1 MGWTAHGT
9 GSQRE
14 SSGCTAGLPL
24 RLAMVAAVAVIIV
37 MPSQSAAQ
45 EPPET
50 PPAAFQ
56 DLPLLVNLGDR
67 IAVTNDIG
75 RELQGDLVDI
85 SPSALSALVAGTR
98 YDLQE
103 SQYTVSRQRRQD
115 SVKNGALLG
124 LLVGAGSAAVVLA
137 SSDDYIYPVQWA
149 LTPVA
154 MGGVGLSIGVARRF
168 HDYQVDVDLQQEK
181 VRPWRLRRAAA
192 LPRQQGRRH
201 IVGFSDRQLRSFATR
216 VGLDSGR
223 FADLGATRGA
233 ATGCEG
239 LP

>member
-37 MPSQSAAQ
+37 MPSQSAAK

-56 DLPLLVNLGDR
+56 DLPLLVNPGDR
-67 IAVTNDIG
+67 TTVTDDTG

-98 YDLQE
+98 YDLQRARL
-103 SQYTVSRQRRQD
+103 TVIRQRRRD

-124 LLVGAGSAAVVLA
+124 FLAGAGFAVAGLA
-137 SSDDYIYPVQWA
+137 TSDHQVYPEQWA
-149 LTPVA
+149 LIPVG
-154 MGGVGLSIGVARRF
+154 MGFTGLIIGVA
-168 HDYQVDVDLQQEK
+168 VDSVITKSTLIFSQK
-181 VRPWRLRRAAA
+181 KSVRGVSVAPLISR
-192 LPRQQGRRH
+192 
-201 IVGFSDRQLRSFATR
+201 DRKGVTVS
-216 VGLDSGR
+216 
-223 FADLGATRGA
+223 LGS
-233 ATGCEG
+233 
-239 LP
+239 

>member
-50 PPAAFQ
+50 PPAVFQ

-67 IAVTNDIG
+67 IAVTDDTG

-85 SPSALSALVAGTR
+85 SPSALSVLVAGTR

-103 SQYTVSRQRRQD
+103 ANITGIRQWRPD

-124 LLVGAGSAAVVLA
+124 LLAGAGSAVALLEA
-137 SSDDYIYPVQWA
+137 SDVQWA
-149 LTPVA
+149 VMPVF
-154 MGGVGLSIGVARRF
+154 MGGEGAGIGALVDAMITKSTLIFSKKRPARGISVAPLLSRDRTGVAIS
-168 HDYQVDVDLQQEK
+168 L
-181 VRPWRLRRAAA
+181 
-192 LPRQQGRRH
+192 
-201 IVGFSDRQLRSFATR
+201 GF
-216 VGLDSGR
+216 
-223 FADLGATRGA
+223 
-233 ATGCEG
+233 
-239 LP
+239 

>member
-67 IAVTNDIG
+67 IAVTDDTG
-75 RELQGDLVDI
+75 RELRGRIIDLSPSTLSLLVDGI
-85 SPSALSALVAGTR
+85 R
-98 YDLQE
+98 RDLGE
-103 SQYTVSRQRRQD
+103 ADVSVIRQRQRD
-115 SVKNGALLG
+115 SLKNGALYGFVPGAVIGGLFFTGGASEYPIFAMGIASLFGLG
-124 LLVGAGSAAVVLA
+124 GAAVGAGVDALMESPRVIYDASASA
-137 SSDDYIYPVQWA
+137 QR
-149 LTPVA
+149 LTGLPLLSRQHRRVSVA
-154 MGGVGLSIGVARRF
+154 PLLSRDRKGVAIS
-168 HDYQVDVDLQQEK
+168 L
-181 VRPWRLRRAAA
+181 
-192 LPRQQGRRH
+192 
-201 IVGFSDRQLRSFATR
+201 GF
-216 VGLDSGR
+216 
-223 FADLGATRGA
+223 
-233 ATGCEG
+233 
-239 LP
+239 

>member
-24 RLAMVAAVAVIIV
+24 RLAMVAAVAVFIV

-67 IAVTNDIG
+67 TTVG

-85 SPSALSALVAGTR
+85 SPSALSALSALVAGTR
-98 YDLQE
+98 YDLRE
-103 SQYTVSRQRRQD
+103 SKYTVIRQRRQD

-124 LLVGAGSAAVVLA
+124 FLAGAGSTAVLLAA
-137 SSDDYIYPVQWA
+137 SDHYVYPVEWT
-149 LTPVA
+149 LMPVG
-154 MGGVGLSIGVARRF
+154 MGGIGLIIGVA
-168 HDYQVDVDLQQEK
+168 VDSVITKSTLIFSQK
-181 VRPWRLRRAAA
+181 KSVRGVSVAPLISR
-192 LPRQQGRRH
+192 
-201 IVGFSDRQLRSFATR
+201 DRKGVTVS
-216 VGLDSGR
+216 
-223 FADLGATRGA
+223 LGS
-233 ATGCEG
+233 
-239 LP
+239 

>member
-14 SSGCTAGLPL
+14 SSGCAAGLPL

-56 DLPLLVNLGDR
+56 DLALLVNPGDG
-67 IAVTNDIG
+67 IAVTDDTG

-85 SPSALSALVAGTR
+85 SPSALSVRVAGTR

-103 SQYTVSRQRRQD
+103 SKYTVTRQRRQD
-115 SVKNGALLG
+115 SLKNGALLG
-124 LLVGAGSAAVVLA
+124 FLAGAGSTAVLLAA
-137 SSDDYIYPVQWA
+137 SGEYFYSVQWA
-149 LTPVA
+149 MFPVI
-154 MGGVGLSIGVARRF
+154 MGGAGAGIGILVDSMITESKLIFSKKRSVRRVSVAPLLSRDRKGVAIS
-168 HDYQVDVDLQQEK
+168 L
-181 VRPWRLRRAAA
+181 
-192 LPRQQGRRH
+192 
-201 IVGFSDRQLRSFATR
+201 GF
-216 VGLDSGR
+216 
-223 FADLGATRGA
+223 
-233 ATGCEG
+233 
-239 LP
+239 

>member
-24 RLAMVAAVAVIIV
+24 RLAMVAAVAVFIV

-50 PPAAFQ
+50 PPAVFQ

-67 IAVTNDIG
+67 IAVTDDTG

-154 MGGVGLSIGVARRF
+154 MGGVGLSIGVLVDSMITKSTLIFSKKRSARGVSVAPLLSR
-168 HDYQVDVDLQQEK
+168 DSKGVAISL
-181 VRPWRLRRAAA
+181 
-192 LPRQQGRRH
+192 
-201 IVGFSDRQLRSFATR
+201 GF
-216 VGLDSGR
+216 
-223 FADLGATRGA
+223 
-233 ATGCEG
+233 
-239 LP
+239 

>member
-75 RELQGDLVDI
+75 RVLQSHLVDI
-85 SPSALSALVAGTR
+85 SPSALSVLVAGTR
-98 YDLQE
+98 YNLQE
-103 SQYTVSRQRRQD
+103 ANITGIRQWRPD

-124 LLVGAGSAAVVLA
+124 FLAGAGSVAALLVA
-137 SSDDYIYPVQWA
+137 SDIYAYPVNPGSA
-149 LTPVA
+149 GSLGSRPPLAPSPVA
-154 MGGVGLSIGVARRF
+154 IAQISIVVDPEIWTVG
-168 HDYQVDVDLQQEK
+168 
-181 VRPWRLRRAAA
+181 
-192 LPRQQGRRH
+192 
-201 IVGFSDRQLRSFATR
+201 
-216 VGLDSGR
+216 
-223 FADLGATRGA
+223 
-233 ATGCEG
+233 
-239 LP
+239 

>member
-50 PPAAFQ
+50 PPAVFQ

-67 IAVTNDIG
+67 IAVTDDTG

-85 SPSALSALVAGTR
+85 SPSALSVLVAGTR

-103 SQYTVSRQRRQD
+103 ANITGIRQWRQD

-124 LLVGAGSAAVVLA
+124 FLAGAGSVAALLEA
-137 SSDDYIYPVQWA
+137 SDDYVYPVQWA
-149 LTPVA
+149 FWLSVFGGAGAGIGALVDSLITDSNLIYSKKKSVRRVSVA
-154 MGGVGLSIGVARRF
+154 PLLSRDRKGVTVSL
-168 HDYQVDVDLQQEK
+168 
-181 VRPWRLRRAAA
+181 
-192 LPRQQGRRH
+192 
-201 IVGFSDRQLRSFATR
+201 GF
-216 VGLDSGR
+216 
-223 FADLGATRGA
+223 
-233 ATGCEG
+233 
-239 LP
+239 